1 MRDSQLN
8 GSEWTV
14 QRKFMLPLRF
24 VAVVTLPLLIVLTAG
39 QLRGLPS
46 RQPLPDRVASV
57 RFQPLEVAGSAGAW
71 TVSVDDPRFGGASAL
86 AVDGARLRALTDSG
100 VVISLPKPG
109 RGDQAWLHDLPAGP
123 GSPHERRWRDSEA
136 LLRDRSGSWW
146 VAFENRHSL
155 WRYDR
160 AFARVEATAP
170 LDPRRDWALNEGVE
184 ALIADGRGGLLL
196 LPEDGT
202 ELLRLSPHG
211 FARSQLQG
219 THGEI
224 ADAARLPDGR
234 VLVLVRQA
242 GMTGLV
248 NHLGELTRDRD
259 GGRVRLL
266 WRIPIGPLTNMEGLA
281 AERLPSGATRL
292 WLISDND
299 FSDLRRTVLLA
310 VDLPA
315 TDRPKVSAEPR

>member
-8 GSEWTV
+8 GSERTV
-14 QRKFMLPLRF
+14 QGKFRLAAPLVLLALP
-24 VAVVTLPLLIVLTAG
+24 ALIVLTAG
-39 QLRGLPS
+39 HLRGLPS
-46 RQPLPDRVASV
+46 RQPLPDRSANV
-57 RFQPLEVAGSAGAW
+57 RYEPLAVAGAAGAW

-86 AVDGARLRALTDSG
+86 AVDGSRLLVLTDSG
-100 VVISLPKPG
+100 VVVSLPRPG
-109 RGDQAWLHDLPAGP
+109 GGARALLHDLPDGP

-136 LLRDRSGSWW
+136 LLHDSSGSWW

-160 AFARVEATAP
+160 NFARVEAAAA
-170 LDPRRDWALNEGVE
+170 LDRRNWALNKGVE
-184 ALIADGRGGLLL
+184 ALVADGPGRLLL
-196 LPEDGT
+196 LPESGS
-202 ELLRLSPHG
+202 ELLHLGPRGL
-211 FARSQLQG
+211 ARTQLKGAQ
-219 THGEI
+219 GEI

-242 GMTGLV
+242 GVTGLV
-248 NHLGELTRDRD
+248 NHLGELSRDRG
-259 GGRVRLL
+259 GGRVQLL
-266 WRIPIGPLTNMEGLA
+266 WRIPVGALTNMEGLA
-281 AERLPSGATRL
+281 AERLAGGGTRL

-315 TDRPKVSAEPR
+315 DRPKASASPR

>member
-1 MRDSQLN
+1 MYDSQLN
-8 GSEWTV
+8 GSERAV
-14 QRKFMLPLRF
+14 QRKFMLPARF
-24 VAVVTLPLLIVLTAG
+24 VAVVLLPLVIVLTAG

-46 RQPLPDRVASV
+46 RQPLPDGVASV

-86 AVDGARLRALTDSG
+86 AVDRSRLLALTDSG
-100 VVISLPKPG
+100 VVVSLPKPG
-109 RGDQAWLHDLPAGP
+109 RGTQAWLHDLPDGP

-136 LLRDRSGSWW
+136 LLQDPSGSWW

-155 WRYDR
+155 WRYDQG
-160 AFARVEATAP
+160 FARVEATAP
-170 LDPRRDWALNEGVE
+170 LDPRRNWALNEGVE
-184 ALIADGRGGLLL
+184 ALIADGSRGLLL
-196 LPEDGT
+196 LPENGT

-211 FARSQLQG
+211 FARTQLKRAQ
-219 THGEI
+219 GEI

-242 GMTGLV
+242 GITGLV
-248 NHLGELTRDRD
+248 NHLGELGRDRD

-266 WRIPIGPLTNMEGLA
+266 WRIPVGPLTNMEGLA
-281 AERLPSGATRL
+281 AERLPSKGTRL

-310 VDLPA
+310 VDLP
-315 TDRPKVSAEPR
+315 

>member
-8 GSEWTV
+8 GSERPV
-14 QRKFMLPLRF
+14 QRKFMLGAPLI
-24 VAVVTLPLLIVLTAG
+24 AVVLLPVLIVLTAA
-39 QLRGLPS
+39 QLRGMPS

-57 RFQPLEVAGSAGAW
+57 RYQPLEVPGSAGAW
-71 TVSVDDPRFGGASAL
+71 TVSVNDPRFGGASAL
-86 AVDGARLRALTDSG
+86 ALDGSRLLTLTDSG
-100 VVISLPKPG
+100 VVVSLPKPG
-109 RGDQAWLHDLPAGP
+109 RGDRAWLHDLPDGP

-136 LLRDRSGSWW
+136 LLQDRSGSWW

-160 AFARVEATAP
+160 GFTRVEAAAP
-170 LDPRRDWALNEGVE
+170 LDPRRNWALNEGVE
-184 ALIADGRGGLLL
+184 ALIADGPGRLLL

-211 FARSQLQG
+211 FARTQLHRAQ
-219 THGEI
+219 GEI

-248 NHLGELTRDRD
+248 NHLGELSRQRD

-266 WRIPIGPLTNMEGLA
+266 WRIPVGALTNMEGLA
-281 AERLPSGATRL
+281 AERLPSGVMRL

-310 VDLPA
+310 VDLP
-315 TDRPKVSAEPR
+315 